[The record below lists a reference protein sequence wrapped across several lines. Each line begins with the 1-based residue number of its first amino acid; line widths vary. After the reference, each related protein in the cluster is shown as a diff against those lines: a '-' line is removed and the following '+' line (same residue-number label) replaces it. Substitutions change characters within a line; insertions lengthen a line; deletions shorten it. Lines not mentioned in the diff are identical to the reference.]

1 MVLKTKTYDVGSS
14 VSDVSVSDN
23 EQEQKIT
30 KPQKEMVFEIDE
42 DDSDDN

>member
-23 EQEQKIT
+23 EKEQKIT
-30 KPQKEMVFEIDE
+30 KP
-42 DDSDDN
+42 

>member
-30 KPQKEMVFEIDE
+30 KP
-42 DDSDDN
+42 